1 MAVYSVFQPIIIAM
15 LYKFSLHFFFFFF
28 FFFFFWTKYIV
39 IFKICMDNWE
49 MILANLEQMVRKE
62 KGMMNGMV

>member
-15 LYKFSLHFFFFFF
+15 LYKFSLHLFFCFFEQNTLSFLRSA
-28 FFFFFWTKYIV
+28 WIT
-39 IFKICMDNWE
+39 E
-49 MILANLEQMVRKE
+49 MVLANLEQMVRKE

>member
-15 LYKFSLHFFFFFF
+15 LYKFSLHLFLFCFFEQNTLSFLRSA
-28 FFFFFWTKYIV
+28 WIT
-39 IFKICMDNWE
+39 E
-49 MILANLEQMVRKE
+49 MVLANLEQMVRKE

>member
-15 LYKFSLHFFFFFF
+15 LYKFSLLF

-49 MILANLEQMVRKE
+49 MVLANLEQMVRKE

>member
-15 LYKFSLHFFFFFF
+15 LYKFSLHFFFFFS
-28 FFFFFWTKYIV
+28 FFFFWTKYIV

-49 MILANLEQMVRKE
+49 MVLANLEQMVRKE

>member
-28 FFFFFWTKYIV
+28 FWTKYIV

-49 MILANLEQMVRKE
+49 MVLANLEQMVRKE

>member
-28 FFFFFWTKYIV
+28 FFFFWKKNIL

-49 MILANLEQMVRKE
+49 MVLANLEQMVRKE

>member
-15 LYKFSLHFFFFFF
+15 LYKFSLHFFFFF
-28 FFFFFWTKYIV
+28 WSKYIF

-49 MILANLEQMVRKE
+49 MVLANLEQMVRKE

>member
-1 MAVYSVFQPIIIAM
+1 MAVYSVFQPIIIAT

-28 FFFFFWTKYIV
+28 WIKYIV

-49 MILANLEQMVRKE
+49 MVLANLEQMVRKE